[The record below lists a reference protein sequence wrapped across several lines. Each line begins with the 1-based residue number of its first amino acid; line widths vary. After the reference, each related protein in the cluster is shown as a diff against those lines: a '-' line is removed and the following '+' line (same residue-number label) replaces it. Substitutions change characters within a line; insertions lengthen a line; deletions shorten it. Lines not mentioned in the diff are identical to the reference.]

1 MKGAEQFK
9 EFHQRLNVLH
19 EEVRE
24 AALNY
29 AVSFYQY
36 RNCTKEEALEMGIA
50 KAELEKRNL

>member
-1 MKGAEQFK
+1 MKGAEQFE
-9 EFHQRLNVLH
+9 EFHQRLSVLD

-24 AALNY
+24 AVLNY
-29 AVSFYQY
+29 AVSFYQD